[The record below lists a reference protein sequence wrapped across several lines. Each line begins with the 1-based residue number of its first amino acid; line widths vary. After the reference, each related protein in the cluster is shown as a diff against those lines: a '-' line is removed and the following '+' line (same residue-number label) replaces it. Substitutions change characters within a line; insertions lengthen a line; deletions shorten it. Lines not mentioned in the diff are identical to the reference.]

1 MTTIDPHVAGA
12 GSSAVASERTGGVL
26 ASVADH
32 ITTADHKKIGRLFIG
47 SSFVVLLAVG
57 VIATLLGVERI
68 DATSSFID
76 AGALPQLFS
85 AYRVLLTMGVVLPLG
100 MGLAVAIAPL
110 QVGARSIAFPRLAL
124 LGFWSWAVGAIL
136 VVISIASNGGP
147 GGGNSDMVDLFL
159 AAHVVVLIGLVA
171 AAVSVGTTV
180 LTARAPGMNM
190 KRIPLFTWS
199 ALVYSLGLLLAL
211 PVLAGT
217 LVLLYVDHKYS
228 RLTFGGNKGIGT
240 WVGYAFSQPAT
251 VLYAVPVFGLV
262 LDTLATATRKRLP
275 LRGVGLIGVGLVG
288 TAFLA
293 GVVQVDSSLSRNVL
307 DFTFSAALRE
317 IVPFALINGLPLL
330 GAAVVFAVV
339 LRGAAG
345 RPRPISPFV
354 FSVFGAGMVFVGI
367 AGNAVYRVGDAQLA
381 GTVFE
386 EGAWIYVCYGLVLG
400 ALGGVVYWGP
410 KLWGRIIPDKKVL
423 PLALLGLLATIL
435 ASFPYYIAG
444 FAKQPANAVEFDY
457 SGPQNLWNILVT
469 AGHALMFLTVLAFVL
484 LAVRSFRSG
493 EHAGDDP
500 WDGQTLEWATSSPAP
515 ASNFAE
521 LHTVNSPE
529 PLLDLKPVSTEGN
542 A

>member
-1 MTTIDPHVAGA
+1 MNF
-12 GSSAVASERTGGVL
+12 GSGCPTVR
-26 ASVADH
+26 
-32 ITTADHKKIGRLFIG
+32 FN
-47 SSFVVLLAVG
+47 
-57 VIATLLGVERI
+57 
-68 DATSSFID
+68 
-76 AGALPQLFS
+76 
-85 AYRVLLTMGVVLPLG
+85 VLP
-100 MGLAVAIAPL
+100 A
-110 QVGARSIAFPRLAL
+110 
-124 LGFWSWAVGAIL
+124 
-136 VVISIASNGGP
+136 
-147 GGGNSDMVDLFL
+147 
-159 AAHVVVLIGLVA
+159 
-171 AAVSVGTTV
+171 
-180 LTARAPGMNM
+180 
-190 KRIPLFTWS
+190 
-199 ALVYSLGLLLAL
+199 
-211 PVLAGT
+211 
-217 LVLLYVDHKYS
+217 
-228 RLTFGGNKGIGT
+228 
-240 WVGYAFSQPAT
+240 SQPAT

-345 RPRPISPFV
+345 RPRPISPLV
-354 FSVFGAGMVFVGI
+354 FSFFGAGMVFVGI

-521 LHTVNSPE
+521 FHTVNSPE

>member
-1 MTTIDPHVAGA
+1 
-12 GSSAVASERTGGVL
+12 
-26 ASVADH
+26 
-32 ITTADHKKIGRLFIG
+32 
-47 SSFVVLLAVG
+47 
-57 VIATLLGVERI
+57 
-68 DATSSFID
+68 
-76 AGALPQLFS
+76 
-85 AYRVLLTMGVVLPLG
+85 
-100 MGLAVAIAPL
+100 
-110 QVGARSIAFPRLAL
+110 
-124 LGFWSWAVGAIL
+124 VGAIL

-159 AAHVVVLIGLVA
+159 VAHVLVLIGLVA
-171 AAVSVGTTV
+171 AAISVGTTV

-345 RPRPISPFV
+345 RPRPISPLV
-354 FSVFGAGMVFVGI
+354 FSFFGAGMVFVGI